1 VRQSVAAL
9 AGSRASCCAV
19 LLGSELATMAAH
31 ILAEEVHEGG
41 VCDLQ
46 RGGTLIAAVGSI
58 VRCDCSLRILGSYW
72 RRCASWIWA
81 IYPCHGRGMLPYVNL
96 HLGLCTTSLHAYGRE
111 L

>member
-1 VRQSVAAL
+1 MRQDERGEGVRQSVAAL

-46 RGGTLIAAVGSI
+46 RGGTLTAAAGSM
-58 VRCDCSLRILGSYW
+58 VRW
-72 RRCASWIWA
+72 
-81 IYPCHGRGMLPYVNL
+81 
-96 HLGLCTTSLHAYGRE
+96 
-111 L
+111 